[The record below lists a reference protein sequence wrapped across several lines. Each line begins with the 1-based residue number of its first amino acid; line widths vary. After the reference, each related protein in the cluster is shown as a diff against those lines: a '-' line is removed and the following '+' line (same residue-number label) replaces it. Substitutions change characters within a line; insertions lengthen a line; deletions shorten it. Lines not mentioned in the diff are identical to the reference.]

1 MGETTTTFMHTARRV
16 SGIPPELLG
25 VDPMERDPT
34 ARAVQQQQADALS
47 AALWV
52 ASYYVTDGLFE
63 DLAGRS
69 TADPEV
75 WLTTDG
81 TILPFLPR
89 RFAHEYDYRF
99 VQKLI
104 VAAADLFARLTR
116 EWSPPDCVAQE
127 LLIRVLVDHV
137 QFYKDTYGL
146 DLADD
151 WRSTLARELL
161 AGADHD
167 HLYGPNESDTGPV
180 RRGEA
185 SAEFD
190 NWFEP
195 FDGKRLPPYVESL
208 ESLERGQPD

>member
-34 ARAVQQQQADALS
+34 AQAVQQQQADALS

-52 ASYYVTDGLFE
+52 ASSYVMDGLFE

-75 WLTTDG
+75 SLTTDG

-116 EWSPPDCVAQE
+116 KWSPPDCVAQE
-127 LLIRVLVDHV
+127 LLIRVLFDHV

-151 WRSTLARELL
+151 WRSKLAQELL

-167 HLYGPNESDTGPV
+167 HLYGPDASDTV
-180 RRGEA
+180 RNRRSRT
-185 SAEFD
+185 SATFD

-195 FDGKRLPPYVESL
+195 FDGRRLPPYVETL
-208 ESLERGQPD
+208 ESPERG